1 MPGQPLGM
9 DRSPAHR
16 RLLPR
21 LTGVSLA
28 LVIATSAFPV
38 TVTALP
44 SASVSGPTGHGAE
57 RYDDPRQLDGA
68 VRVDYSALYAPV
80 VELPDDLRLLK
91 GAHVVNPIAE
101 IAARR
106 AAEAAVAKAAAEAK
120 ARAEAAA
127 VAKAKA
133 AAAAKA
139 AAKAAAAKATARTTT
154 TTAKPAATT
163 ATYRGK
169 NRFWYSKLG
178 INQSVYWFPCSRSR
192 EPDNL
197 VYRWGCAGANNVYLM
212 AHAWGKFN
220 ALNRAYYNH
229 TLRAGQLVV
238 YADGNGRVHY
248 YRLAWWKTAR
258 PTTSAS
264 WAWAAQSRSSLTLQT
279 CIGANSEYRLFVRFY
294 EVARP

>member
-1 MPGQPLGM
+1 M
-9 DRSPAHR
+9 DRSHRHR
-16 RLLPR
+16 RIFPR
-21 LTGVSLA
+21 LTGISLA
-28 LVIATSAFPV
+28 IVVATSAFPV

-44 SASVSGPTGHGAE
+44 SASVAGPEAQGAA
-57 RYDDPRQLDGA
+57 RYDDPRQLTGA
-68 VRVDYSALYAPV
+68 GRIDYSAVYGPAAD
-80 VELPDDLRLLK
+80 ELPDDLRLLD
-91 GAHVVNPIAE
+91 GARVVNPILD

-106 AAEAAVAKAAAEAK
+106 AAEAAA
-120 ARAEAAA
+120 AEAAA
-127 VAKAKA
+127 IAKAQA
-133 AAAAKA
+133 EAAARAAAAKAEA
-139 AAKAAAAKATARTTT
+139 AAKAAAAKAATATTT
-154 TTAKPAATT
+154 TTTKAAST
-163 ATYRGK
+163 APVYRGK
-169 NRFWYSKLG
+169 NRFWYPKLG

-212 AHAWGKFN
+212 AHAWGKFS

-238 YADGNGRVHY
+238 YADGNGRTHY

-264 WAWAAQSRSSLTLQT
+264 WAWAAQSRSALTLQT

-294 EVARP
+294 EVAKP